1 MAFFHIILNGSDSAD
16 LDGTQYAKI
25 LLYRT
30 QTSIFTLK
38 IINKQNMVD
47 IQSKPNIIFLTWS
60 FRSRL

>member
-16 LDGTQYAKI
+16 LDGTLYAKI

-38 IINKQNMVD
+38 IINKQNMVVLVD
-47 IQSKPNIIFLTWS
+47 IAYKVNQI
-60 FRSRL
+60 